1 MGVFTLIDISIDQFL
16 AMDKAVPID
25 VRSPEEYRESTIP
38 NAVNIALFNDEER
51 KEVGTIYK
59 QVGPEKA
66 KWRAMEIVS
75 PKLPE
80 LLSRIKELAAADGV
94 PVLFCWRGGMRSQ
107 SMATFLDFAGFPV
120 HRIVGGYRAYR
131 EYILDEIPSLIPSQ
145 TVVLHGMTGV
155 GKTEILKSLTVKGYP
170 VLDLEGAA
178 AHKGSIFGA
187 MGPDTDGNNQKTF
200 DALLYTRLKQL
211 TGAPYIIVEAES
223 KRIGKVTQPEEL
235 LITKKGGIH
244 FIVEASVETRVNRIY
259 HEYVEPFFEQEW
271 FYPQVK
277 EKFIRIQKR
286 MKDESIK
293 AAVNDALEQQKY
305 HEFIRLL
312 LLYYYDPRY
321 EHKQLEY
328 EGEFL
333 HINSDDEDKAVIQ
346 IAAKLDEVC
355 KLQHQY
361 K

>member
-1 MGVFTLIDISIDQFL
+1 MIDICIDQL
-16 AMDKAVPID
+16 LTMEKAIPID
-25 VRSPEEYRESTIP
+25 VRSPEEFNESTIP
-38 NAVNIALFNDEER
+38 NAVNIALFSDEER

-59 QVGPEKA
+59 HAGPEKA

-80 LLSRIKELAAADGV
+80 LLTRVKNLAETGGK

-107 SMATFLDFAGFPV
+107 SLATFLDFAGFPV
-120 HRIVGGYRAYR
+120 HRIIGGYRAYR
-131 EYILDEIPSLIPSQ
+131 EYILAQIPELIPTQ

-155 GKTEILKSLTVKGYP
+155 GKTDILTKLTGKGYP

-187 MGPDTDGNNQKTF
+187 MGSETDGNNQKTF
-200 DALLYTRLKQL
+200 DSLLFTRLKQL
-211 TGAPYIIVEAES
+211 EGAPYIIVEAES

-244 FIVEASVETRVNRIY
+244 FIVEASVETRVKRIY
-259 HEYVEPFFEQEW
+259 HEYVEPFIDQEW
-271 FYPQVK
+271 FYPMVK
-277 EKFIRIQKR
+277 EKFEKIQKR
-286 MKDESIK
+286 IKDVSIK
-293 AAVNDALEQQKY
+293 TAVNDALEQEDY

-328 EGEFL
+328 EGEFI
-333 HINSDDEDKAVIQ
+333 HINSDDEDEAVKQ
-346 IAAKLDEVC
+346 IALKLDEVFT
-355 KLQHQY
+355 LQQQQ

>member
-1 MGVFTLIDISIDQFL
+1 MNDITIDQFL
-16 AMDKAVPID
+16 TMDKAIPID
-25 VRSPEEYRESTIP
+25 VRSPEEFKESTIP
-38 NAVNIALFNDEER
+38 NAVNIALFNDDER

-59 QVGPEKA
+59 QVGQEEA
-66 KWRAMEIVS
+66 KWRAMEIVA
-75 PKLPE
+75 PKLPV
-80 LLSRIKELAAADGV
+80 LLAHIKDLADAGRQ

-107 SMATFLDFAGFPV
+107 SLATFLDFAGFPV
-120 HRIVGGYRAYR
+120 HRITGGYRAYR
-131 EYILDEIPSLIPSQ
+131 EYILEQIPRMIPNQ

-155 GKTEILKSLTVKGYP
+155 GKTDILKKLTDKGYP

-187 MGPDTDGNNQKTF
+187 MGPETDGNNQKTF
-200 DALLYTRLKQL
+200 DALLFTRLMQL
-211 TGAPYIIVEAES
+211 QDAPYVIVEAES

-235 LITKKGGIH
+235 LVTKKGGIH
-244 FIVEASVETRVNRIY
+244 FIIEASLEIRVKRIY
-259 HEYVEPFFEQEW
+259 DEYVEPFYTQEW

-277 EKFIRIQKR
+277 EKFERIQKR
-286 MKDESIK
+286 IKDDTIK
-293 AAVNDALEQQKY
+293 MAVNEALLQRDY

-333 HINSDDEDKAVIQ
+333 HINSDDEDDAVNQ
-346 IAAKLDEVC
+346 IAAKLEAVF
-355 KLQHQY
+355 KLQNQ
-361 K
+361 